1 MLTLTGASCEFG
13 NPPPPKSPATWCRYE
28 APGRPDDREFIM
40 SKEKQENDHP
50 AALGMIE
57 ELCQRYLKT
66 FTHEPHD
73 VRPLARGIHKAIV
86 ADAPDLPA
94 SIVSQALAIY
104 VAWLPYMRACI
115 VGAPRIDLSGD
126 PAGVVTEKEAMY
138 AVQRLAA
145 RERRCDNEDRVER
158 EGAVRKAPEAGER
171 TRQAAGRG
179 ARSVNGEA
187 VTVKQIIIAAKAETA
202 AVERATAKAEA
213 TTVKQPAATGQ
224 VTSAIKGETATR
236 QDPAKA
242 APERL
247 GLAGLQAAAQRRRLA
262 ASTS

>member
-1 MLTLTGASCEFG
+1 
-13 NPPPPKSPATWCRYE
+13 
-28 APGRPDDREFIM
+28 M

-50 AALGMIE
+50 AALRMIE
-57 ELCQRYLKT
+57 ELCQRYPKI

-73 VRPLARGIHKAIV
+73 VRPLVRGIREAIV

-115 VGAPRIDLSGD
+115 AGAPRIDLSGD

-145 RERRCDNEDRVER
+145 RERKRDEGRAER
-158 EGAVRKAPEAGER
+158 EGAVRKAQVAGER
-171 TRQAAGRG
+171 PRQAAGRG
-179 ARSVNGEA
+179 ARSVKGEA
-187 VTVKQIIIAAKAETA
+187 VTVKQVIIAAKAETVGRVA
-202 AVERATAKAEA
+202 AKAEA
-213 TTVKQPAATGQ
+213 TTAKQAAATGQ
-224 VTSAIKGETATR
+224 VTPAIKAETATR

-242 APERL
+242 GPERL
-247 GLAGLQAAAQRRRLA
+247 GLAGLKAAAQRRRLRR
-262 ASTS
+262 

>member
-1 MLTLTGASCEFG
+1 V
-13 NPPPPKSPATWCRYE
+13 
-28 APGRPDDREFIM
+28 PGRLGDHEFIM

-50 AALGMIE
+50 ASLVMIE
-57 ELCQRYLKT
+57 ELCQRYPKT

-73 VRPLARGIHKAIV
+73 VRPLACGIHKAIV
-86 ADAPDLPA
+86 ADAPDLPT

-115 VGAPRIDLSGD
+115 VGAPRIDLNGD

-145 RERRCDNEDRVER
+145 RERNRDEGRAER
-158 EGAVRKAPEAGER
+158 EGAIRKAEEAGER
-171 TRQAAGRG
+171 PRQAAGRG
-179 ARSVNGEA
+179 GRSVKGEA
-187 VTVKQIIIAAKAETA
+187 VTVRQVIIAAKAETVDRVA
-202 AVERATAKAEA
+202 AKAETKTA
-213 TTVKQPAATGQ
+213 KQAAAACQ
-224 VTSAIKGETATR
+224 VLYAIKGETATR

-242 APERL
+242 GPERL
-247 GLAGLQAAAQRRRLA
+247 GLAGLKAAAQRRRLA

>member
-1 MLTLTGASCEFG
+1 M
-13 NPPPPKSPATWCRYE
+13 
-28 APGRPDDREFIM
+28 PGRPDDREFIM

-57 ELCQRYLKT
+57 ELCQRYPKT

-73 VRPLARGIHKAIV
+73 VRPLARGIREAIV

-104 VAWLPYMRACI
+104 AAWLPYMRACI
-115 VGAPRIDLSGD
+115 AGAPRIDLSGD

-145 RERRCDNEDRVER
+145 RERKRDEGRAER
-158 EGAVRKAPEAGER
+158 EGAVRKAQEAGER
-171 TRQAAGRG
+171 PRQAAGRG
-179 ARSVNGEA
+179 ARSVKGEA
-187 VTVKQIIIAAKAETA
+187 VTVKQVIIAAKAET
-202 AVERATAKAEA
+202 VERVAKAEA
-213 TTVKQPAATGQ
+213 TTAKQAAATGQ
-224 VTSAIKGETATR
+224 VTPAIKGETATR

-242 APERL
+242 GPERL
-247 GLAGLQAAAQRRRLA
+247 GLAGLKAAAQRRRLA

>member
-1 MLTLTGASCEFG
+1 
-13 NPPPPKSPATWCRYE
+13 
-28 APGRPDDREFIM
+28 M

-57 ELCQRYLKT
+57 ELCQRYPKT

-73 VRPLARGIHKAIV
+73 VRPLARGIREAIV

-115 VGAPRIDLSGD
+115 AGAPRIDLSGN

-145 RERRCDNEDRVER
+145 RERKREGRAER
-158 EGAVRKAPEAGER
+158 EGAVRKAQEAGER
-171 TRQAAGRG
+171 PRQAAGRG
-179 ARSVNGEA
+179 SRSAKGEA
-187 VTVKQIIIAAKAETA
+187 VTVKQVIIAAKAETVGRVA
-202 AVERATAKAEA
+202 AKAEA
-213 TTVKQPAATGQ
+213 TTAKQAAATGQ
-224 VTSAIKGETATR
+224 VTPTIKGETATR

-242 APERL
+242 GPERL
-247 GLAGLQAAAQRRRLA
+247 GLAGLKAAAQRRRLA
-262 ASTS
+262 ATS

>member
-1 MLTLTGASCEFG
+1 
-13 NPPPPKSPATWCRYE
+13 
-28 APGRPDDREFIM
+28 M

-50 AALGMIE
+50 AALVMIE
-57 ELCQRYLKT
+57 ELCQRYPKT

-73 VRPLARGIHKAIV
+73 VRPLARGIREAIV
-86 ADAPDLPA
+86 ADASDLPN

-104 VAWLPYMRACI
+104 AAWLPYMRACI

-145 RERRCDNEDRVER
+145 QERKCDKGRAEH
-158 EGAVRKAPEAGER
+158 EGAVRKAQEAGER
-171 TRQAAGRG
+171 PRRAAGRG
-179 ARSVNGEA
+179 ARSVKGEA
-187 VTVKQIIIAAKAETA
+187 VTVKQIIIAAKTEPA
-202 AVERATAKAEA
+202 AVERVAAKAGATTAKQA
-213 TTVKQPAATGQ
+213 AATGQ
-224 VTSAIKGETATR
+224 VTPAIKGETATR

-242 APERL
+242 GPERL
-247 GLAGLQAAAQRRRLA
+247 GLAGLKAAAQRRRLA